1 MRYILL
7 LLILL
12 SVVGNMLSHNTYI
25 QKAEEG
31 TFSLSKRH
39 PEIYEQLKMKK
50 YPVTGIHWELL
61 DSLPFPKEN
70 DTIFFLQENVD
81 IEGYLAIML
90 WNSKNAL
97 AFHKENGS
105 LKKVDKCLFNKYM
118 LKLVKEW
125 DTIAIRREEEIN
137 LAPHPVATELAYRI
151 IFNNKNYSVDF
162 ILFYEFFN
170 FERDGMD
177 FMIYPEP
184 TPKDIIFNLNPALG
198 DM

>member
-1 MRYILL
+1 MKYIFIFLF
-7 LLILL
+7 IC
-12 SVVGNMLSHNTYI
+12 VVGYMIPLNANMPATKRDLLNLSTH
-25 QKAEEG
+25 
-31 TFSLSKRH
+31 H
-39 PEIYEQLKMKK
+39 PEIYKQIKENKNIPYKAI
-50 YPVTGIHWELL
+50 YWNFL
-61 DSLPFPKEN
+61 DSLAYSKES
-70 DTIFFLQENVD
+70 DTIFVLQENVD

-97 AFHKENGS
+97 AFHKENGL

-151 IFNNKNYSVDF
+151 IFNNKNCSVDF

-177 FMIYPEP
+177 FMIYPP
-184 TPKDIIFNLNPALG
+184 LTPEEVFHL
-198 DM
+198 